1 MNNSGFQ
8 RRILTVDALF
18 DKVIWFLTAVLFASF
33 YIMNKN
39 VYGSYVLMG
48 ITGLI
53 LLMMFM
59 KGRGRIQIQFGAFHW
74 FVLSFAIYAAMT
86 ALWARS
92 SANAIEKATTIIEI
106 LICISVLYW
115 HYAQKDSTE
124 DLLKAVMWGAYFV
137 VLYTLLQYGIGGIM
151 EAVENEE
158 RFSVEFANINAVSMV
173 SAVAV
178 VINVHF
184 WRRNIQRFSIIF
196 ALPALLLVG
205 ASGSRKAL
213 VLLLVG
219 VVFIYLL
226 DMHSRDAVVQ
236 VLKILLFAVI
246 ALVLIRLVLE
256 LPAFKMTAERLDEMF
271 QGFLGTGKADSSTRK
286 RMAYVEYGWMI
297 FKKYP
302 LFGVGMNNSYFFMGQ
317 LTGENTY
324 LHNNFIEV
332 LVCGGIFGFVIYYAK
347 YVYLIVILFRLKVQS
362 HKHSVVTIAVLIL
375 MLIMDYGVV
384 SYYSKQTYFY
394 LMLYFLHLRNVKE
407 EIKGHAEQKAA

>member
-39 VYGSYVLMG
+39 AYGSYVLMG

-158 RFSVEFANINAVSMV
+158 RFDVEFDNINS
-173 SAVAV
+173 VALV
-178 VINVHF
+178 ASTAIVINIYF
-184 WRRNIQRFSIIF
+184 FKKKIKRLSIVF
-196 ALPALLLVG
+196 ALPAVLLVG
-205 ASGSRKAL
+205 ASGSRKAM
-213 VLLLVG
+213 VLLLLG
-219 VVFIYLL
+219 FLL
-226 DMHSRDAVVQ
+226 IFMLDTHSRSALIKI
-236 VLKILLFAVI
+236 LKIMLVVAVAWI
-246 ALVLIRLVLE
+246 AVRLVLS
-256 LPAFKMTAERLDEMF
+256 LPVFKVAAERLDQMLEGVF
-271 QGFLGTGKADSSTRK
+271 GTGESDSSTRK

-297 FKKYP
+297 FKQYP
-302 LFGVGMNNSYFFMGQ
+302 LFGIGMNNSYYF
-317 LTGENTY
+317 LRELSGESTY

-332 LVCGGIFGFVIYYAK
+332 LVCGGVVGFVIYYAK
-347 YVYLIVILFRLKVQS
+347 YVYLIFGIFKTKLKS
-362 HKHSVVTIAVLIL
+362 HKHSAAVITVML
-375 MLIMDYGVV
+375 MLLIMEYGLV
-384 SYYSKQTYFY
+384 SYYSKHTYFY
-394 LMLYFLHLRNVKE
+394 LMLYFLHLQNVK
-407 EIKGHAEQKAA
+407 KGMETYADPKIA